1 MYIETKTRSLL
12 KAISWRIFATTT
24 TTIIVYI
31 FFKRLDLAIAAGAV
45 ESVAKII
52 IYFVHERLWNKI
64 KIGKKKIEPFVLWFT
79 GLPKSG
85 KTTIADAVFEKLKK
99 YDYIPIERI
108 DSKDIRDLIPEIG
121 FDRESRN
128 IHLKRVGILIKRL
141 QKNHT
146 SVVASFVSP
155 YKETRDC
162 LRDMTENFVEIY
174 VKASLETCMKR
185 DKKGVYKEAMEG
197 KRKNFTGVSDDYDEP
212 ENPDLVLNTEQLSVE
227 ESAQRVVELVKKRF
241 IS

>member
-31 FFKRLDLAIAAGAV
+31 FFKRLDLALAAGLV

-52 IYFVHERLWNKI
+52 IYFIHERIWQKI

-85 KTTIADAVFEKLKK
+85 KTVIADAVFEELKK
-99 YDYIPIERI
+99 YDQIPLERI
-108 DSKDIRDLIPEIG
+108 DSKDIRDLIPELG
-121 FDRESRN
+121 FDRESRK
-128 IHLKRVGILIKRL
+128 IHLKRVGILVKRL
-141 QKNHT
+141 QKNYT

-155 YKETRDC
+155 YKESRDC
-162 LRDMTENFVEIY
+162 LKDMTENFIEVY
-174 VKASLETCMKR
+174 VKASLKTCMKR
-185 DKKGVYKEAMEG
+185 DTKGVYKEALEG
-197 KRKNFTGVSDDYDEP
+197 KRKNFTGVSDKYDEP
-212 ENPDLVLNTEQLSVE
+212 QSPDILLDTEKLTIE
-227 ESAQRVVELVKKRF
+227 ESVQKVVDFVKKRF
-241 IS
+241 IK